1 MSSQRVAVPHR
12 RPERRLSRTIGA
24 ALLALA
30 VIAVLALTTIPL
42 LTASSAARADRQAD
56 LEAVGAAAN
65 KSLIGW
71 LDATRARLGRWA
83 GYPGIRSLLIELTS
97 DVPVSDD
104 AEQRFAG
111 YTGLLSPFDVVL
123 VLDAQGA
130 VRAASDPRWSG
141 SSLHS
146 EAWFAATL
154 EEAAPGYVMLHG
166 PLPDPLDGQES
177 LYFSFAVYDNTG
189 ALSGVLVA
197 RTSLMPLQST
207 LDALPVWGQ
216 TGDLFLIGADRQFV
230 TQPHV
235 DTDREGARDEAID
248 RAIGGMSGSG
258 TWTDYRMQEVIG
270 SYYWVAP
277 LNMALIAKQDVAEVA
292 AGASSARRA
301 LLVAA
306 VLVALIAG
314 ALAVIIPRRVGRTL
328 EEVGAAA
335 ARIASGDLSAR
346 LPETRY
352 AEVTRL
358 ATVLNQMADRLQ
370 VALNEQERIAQGRA
384 RQLEIASRMGRMIVA
399 ETDLDRLLQ
408 TTIDLIRDRLGYY
421 HVQVFML
428 DDLRQ
433 NAVLRASMGSAGR
446 EMLAR
451 GHKLG
456 VGSHSVV
463 GQTTARGEPV
473 LASDT
478 RHAEFWRPNPL
489 LPETRAEVAVP
500 LRVAGQVI
508 GALDVQSTATDAFDE
523 PTISVLE
530 AIADQLSVAIQ
541 NAQLFHEKE
550 GLLSASVQLTQML
563 TRDSWEMYLAQRRAD
578 GIGYAYDLSQVR
590 PADQAVGGDSGELS
604 VPIELR
610 GSVIGELSA
619 ELGGERAL
627 TDEEKQLVQQVLE
640 RMALAIDNVRLV
652 EQTQHSL
659 MQADRLYKSTHAVAS
674 ARSPEELADGICGAV
689 LQFTSADRTS
699 MLLLETPTQEIG
711 GHQVSVVSLRL
722 RDENDPFGRTPRRF
736 VLEDHPLFSRIASLS
751 GDALIINNVYIAG
764 DLDDET
770 RARLKEAG
778 VQAVASFPIL
788 PAFTGGRT
796 LGWLIMQSTRAPDA
810 FSEADLLYFETLAD
824 QAATALEGLRLFE
837 QTQNRARRLQA
848 TNEVSRA
855 ASSVLNPDVL
865 LPMVVE
871 RVSEAF
877 GYYHVQIFLV
887 DRAREWAVLRA
898 STGDVGQEL
907 LRRGHRLAVGSRSV
921 IGQVTATGEPLI
933 ARDTDSDPVHRRNEL
948 LPNTRSEMAIPLIAG
963 ERVIGALDIQS
974 TQPEAFDE
982 EAQAILRSLADQIA
996 VTLENAQ
1003 LFQEIQERVAE
1014 LTTVN
1019 LVSQTISRAE
1029 TMEDVYGVVSSQ
1041 LMRQFGSQYGFLG
1054 VLDREGLLHLP
1065 IFIEAGEL
1073 LEPPPPQPVG
1083 QGLSGH
1089 VITTRRVLVINENA
1103 EEEARRLGARVVGSF
1118 PRSVLIAPLLLGDEV
1133 VGVISIQDVDRE
1145 HAYGEAHVRQLTTL
1159 AAYLAVKIRNAQLL
1173 EEAQRRADELG
1184 FLFDVTRAA
1193 VASSDLREALTS
1205 VGEIFLREIEGAEAV
1220 VIYLE
1225 ADQDTYQAQAAVGYG
1240 RDLLARQVSA
1250 VRGEGLIGMAAD
1262 QRTAL
1267 IVEDTQ
1273 TEAYHYNGSSR
1284 TRSALV
1290 VPLVAGDVLLG
1301 MLTVESSRPRT
1312 FGSDDLR
1319 LLEGAAGTLAAV
1331 VQNARLLEQI
1341 TQANKQLREL
1351 DKLKSQFLANMSHEL
1366 RTPLNSIIGFS
1377 RVILKGID
1385 GPLTDLQAQDLNTIY
1400 SSGQHLLGLIN
1411 NILDLSKI
1419 EAGKMEI
1426 QPDYINLYDTLETVI
1441 ATGRGLLKDRPIEFI
1456 EEIPANLP
1464 RVYADPVRVRQ
1475 VLLNLISNAAKF
1487 THEGHIILRAAAHP
1501 YNLASGE
1508 PSHVQID
1515 VIDTG
1520 IGISQEDMGR
1530 LFEPFSQVDGSTTRQ
1545 AGGTGLG
1552 LTISKEFVEMHGG
1565 RIWVQSEP
1573 GHGSTFSFTIP
1584 LTPPGVRAADVV
1596 LSAGE
1601 ESGRPLVLCVDDE
1614 PGVLD
1619 LYARYLEKEGY
1630 AVVGL
1635 NNANDLVERAR
1646 GVRPAA
1652 IVLDVNLPGKTGWDA
1667 LNDLKQDAETRGIP
1681 VVIASIEDD
1690 REHGQRI
1697 GANEY
1702 LVKPIMGE
1710 DLVGALARV
1719 MYSGAAPL
1727 RDVVI
1732 IDSDQA
1738 YAAALGE
1745 ALHSAYGCS
1754 VRMCRTGVDG
1764 LEAILSQRPDAVVME
1779 LDLPDMDGYG
1789 LLVSMRSQGTLHDI
1803 PVIILTARELPAE
1816 QLDLLGRQATFYVN
1830 KQSVEGQRL
1839 VEAPPAVLDG
1849 LGLYGQ
1855 HT

>member
-1 MSSQRVAVPHR
+1 
-12 RPERRLSRTIGA
+12 
-24 ALLALA
+24 
-30 VIAVLALTTIPL
+30 
-42 LTASSAARADRQAD
+42 
-56 LEAVGAAAN
+56 
-65 KSLIGW
+65 
-71 LDATRARLGRWA
+71 
-83 GYPGIRSLLIELTS
+83 
-97 DVPVSDD
+97 
-104 AEQRFAG
+104 
-111 YTGLLSPFDVVL
+111 
-123 VLDAQGA
+123 
-130 VRAASDPRWSG
+130 
-141 SSLHS
+141 
-146 EAWFAATL
+146 
-154 EEAAPGYVMLHG
+154 
-166 PLPDPLDGQES
+166 
-177 LYFSFAVYDNTG
+177 
-189 ALSGVLVA
+189 
-197 RTSLMPLQST
+197 
-207 LDALPVWGQ
+207 
-216 TGDLFLIGADRQFV
+216 
-230 TQPHV
+230 
-235 DTDREGARDEAID
+235 
-248 RAIGGMSGSG
+248 
-258 TWTDYRMQEVIG
+258 
-270 SYYWVAP
+270 
-277 LNMALIAKQDVAEVA
+277 
-292 AGASSARRA
+292 
-301 LLVAA
+301 
-306 VLVALIAG
+306 
-314 ALAVIIPRRVGRTL
+314 
-328 EEVGAAA
+328 
-335 ARIASGDLSAR
+335 
-346 LPETRY
+346 
-352 AEVTRL
+352 
-358 ATVLNQMADRLQ
+358 
-370 VALNEQERIAQGRA
+370 
-384 RQLEIASRMGRMIVA
+384 
-399 ETDLDRLLQ
+399 
-408 TTIDLIRDRLGYY
+408 
-421 HVQVFML
+421 
-428 DDLRQ
+428 
-433 NAVLRASMGSAGR
+433 
-446 EMLAR
+446 
-451 GHKLG
+451 
-456 VGSHSVV
+456 
-463 GQTTARGEPV
+463 
-473 LASDT
+473 
-478 RHAEFWRPNPL
+478 
-489 LPETRAEVAVP
+489 
-500 LRVAGQVI
+500 
-508 GALDVQSTATDAFDE
+508 
-523 PTISVLE
+523 
-530 AIADQLSVAIQ
+530 
-541 NAQLFHEKE
+541 
-550 GLLSASVQLTQML
+550 
-563 TRDSWEMYLAQRRAD
+563 
-578 GIGYAYDLSQVR
+578 
-590 PADQAVGGDSGELS
+590 
-604 VPIELR
+604 
-610 GSVIGELSA
+610 
-619 ELGGERAL
+619 
-627 TDEEKQLVQQVLE
+627 
-640 RMALAIDNVRLV
+640 
-652 EQTQHSL
+652 
-659 MQADRLYKSTHAVAS
+659 
-674 ARSPEELADGICGAV
+674 
-689 LQFTSADRTS
+689 
-699 MLLLETPTQEIG
+699 
-711 GHQVSVVSLRL
+711 
-722 RDENDPFGRTPRRF
+722 
-736 VLEDHPLFSRIASLS
+736 
-751 GDALIINNVYIAG
+751 
-764 DLDDET
+764 
-770 RARLKEAG
+770 
-778 VQAVASFPIL
+778 
-788 PAFTGGRT
+788 
-796 LGWLIMQSTRAPDA
+796 
-810 FSEADLLYFETLAD
+810 
-824 QAATALEGLRLFE
+824 
-837 QTQNRARRLQA
+837 
-848 TNEVSRA
+848 
-855 ASSVLNPDVL
+855 
-865 LPMVVE
+865 
-871 RVSEAF
+871 
-877 GYYHVQIFLV
+877 
-887 DRAREWAVLRA
+887 
-898 STGDVGQEL
+898 
-907 LRRGHRLAVGSRSV
+907 
-921 IGQVTATGEPLI
+921 
-933 ARDTDSDPVHRRNEL
+933 
-948 LPNTRSEMAIPLIAG
+948 
-963 ERVIGALDIQS
+963 
-974 TQPEAFDE
+974 
-982 EAQAILRSLADQIA
+982 
-996 VTLENAQ
+996 
-1003 LFQEIQERVAE
+1003 
-1014 LTTVN
+1014 
-1019 LVSQTISRAE
+1019 
-1029 TMEDVYGVVSSQ
+1029 
-1041 LMRQFGSQYGFLG
+1041 

-1103 EEEARRLGARVVGSF
+1103 EEEARRLGARVIGSF

-1133 VGVISIQDVDRE
+1133 VGVISIQDVEHE
-1145 HAYGEAHVRQLTTL
+1145 HAYKEAHIRQLTTL

-1205 VGEIFLREIEGAEAV
+1205 VGEIFLREIGGAEAA

-1290 VPLVAGDVLLG
+1290 VPLAAGDVLLG
-1301 MLTVESSRPRT
+1301 MLTVESSRPRA

-1341 TQANKQLREL
+1341 TQANEQLREL

-1385 GPLTDLQAQDLNTIY
+1385 GPLTDLQVQDLNTIY

-1441 ATGRGLLKDRPIEFI
+1441 AAGRGLLKDRPIEFI

-1501 YNLASGE
+1501 YNPSSGE

-1596 LSAGE
+1596 LSASE

-1667 LNDLKQDAETRGIP
+1667 LSDLKQDAETRGIP

-1719 MYSGAAPL
+1719 TYSGAASL

-1732 IDSDQA
+1732 IDSDLA

-1745 ALHSAYGCS
+1745 ALNSAYGCS
-1754 VRMCRTGVDG
+1754 VRMCRTGIDG

-1789 LLVSMRSQGTLHDI
+1789 LLVSMRSQDTLHDI
-1803 PVIILTARELPAE
+1803 PVIILTARELPAQ

-1839 VEAPPAVLDG
+1839 VEALPAVLDR